1 MRVLLA
7 LLLILALAA
16 LPVGADPPALQPL
29 LDQQRDLLPPVGDPG
44 GEVLTLE
51 RCLQLAYDNHPIL
64 KSNRA
69 KVTQAR
75 AQLGQA
81 WALYEP
87 QMGFTIERDWQLING
102 ELQTVFDLVKETT
115 MTLGTTWT
123 VLDSGVRHTQVEAAR
138 YGVSTALYNLQSA
151 WLTQYQDIQEAYVT
165 VLQAQLNLAI
175 QTGNLERAQLN
186 QTVSDQFYTAGQKG
200 MADVTSA
207 LSQVATARA
216 AIAQAKNDERNARL
230 ALAQAVGV
238 DRSVVEKARL
248 EDILSQEPGQQDRSA
263 ALKLVDL
270 NPALLSLDAQ
280 ARNFELQAH
289 IQTLGNKPTVSTSVG
304 VGAQGLDL
312 PNVPFFEV
320 QLFLTIPF
328 FTPGLDS
335 AEELALATAE
345 QLRHD
350 RENVRLQLVQIM
362 DSAFADLEA
371 AQERTSASQDAVR
384 AALANFQLASK
395 RYTAGLTDLAELINA
410 RSFVLDAQGD
420 LIEALTDRKI
430 AEGEL
435 KAVTSEVFQGELSLP
450 PDALAPQEP
459 ASPQPKETP

>member
-1 MRVLLA
+1 MRLLFTLLA
-7 LLLILALAA
+7 LVVLAV
-16 LPVGADPPALQPL
+16 LPLGAEPPALQPL
-29 LDQQRDLLPPVGDPG
+29 LDRQHDLLPALSDSG
-44 GEVLTLE
+44 GEKLSLE
-51 RCLQLAYDNHPIL
+51 RCLELAYQSHPVL

-69 KVTQAR
+69 KVAQAR

-102 ELQTVFDLVKETT
+102 QLQTVFDLVKETT
-115 MTLGTTWT
+115 LTLGTTYT
-123 VLDSGVRHTQVEAAR
+123 LLDSGVRHTQVEAAR
-138 YGVSTALYNLQSA
+138 YGVSSALYNFQSA
-151 WLTQYQDIQEAYVT
+151 WLTQYQAIQQAYVT
-165 VLQAQLNLAI
+165 VLEAQLNLAI
-175 QTGNLERAQLN
+175 QNGNLERAQLN
-186 QTVSDQFYTAGQKG
+186 QRVSGQFYSAGQKG

-207 LSQVATARA
+207 LTQVSSAQA
-216 AIAQAKNDERNARL
+216 AIAEAKNDERNARL

-238 DRSVVEKARL
+238 DRSVVDKAQL
-248 EDILSQEPGQQDRSA
+248 EDILGQDPQVQERPA
-263 ALKLVDL
+263 ALTMVDK

-280 ARNFELQAH
+280 ARYYELQAH

-304 VGAQGLDL
+304 VGGQGLDL

-335 AEELALATAE
+335 AEEQALATAE

-350 RENVRLQLVQIM
+350 RENVRLQLLQIL
-362 DSAFADLEA
+362 DTAYSDLEGA
-371 AQERTSASQDAVR
+371 RERTAASQEAVR
-384 AALANFQLASK
+384 AALANFDLASK
-395 RYTAGLTDLAELINA
+395 RYTAGLTDLSELINA

-420 LIEALTDRKI
+420 YVQALTDRKV
-430 AEGEL
+430 AEGKL
-435 KAVTSEVFQGELSLP
+435 KAITAEVFQGELSLP

-459 ASPQPKETP
+459 PAPKQKESP